1 MLHEIGH
8 ALGLEHPFDGDFL
21 INPARDNTDVT
32 IMSYTDGSNPSEL
45 GKADEEFIQFL
56 YGKQSF
62 DMVYNEDF
70 EMLKIFGT
78 SASEFIHGSTQSDFF
93 TTSAG
98 ADTILGSDGD
108 DSALFTHSLTFE
120 GGNGQDTAIAIMGS
134 NLLIDSGGLYQFDPP
149 QNDDLS
155 IYDFFMGGFGDDEL
169 SGGLENDV
177 LLGDRPSQFLSGSD
191 FIEGGK
197 GADFL
202 QGGGGADV
210 FYFAS
215 YDSLTHEFNDIG
227 TDVIGYVDENT
238 LYAELNSSAP
248 MISNLTANVRKDFE
262 IGVDIVQLVGIPSS
276 TRSYI
281 ENNLNFYLTDTDDG
295 VVFDNYDVS
304 ILFVD
309 VTGADLL
316 AVSVSDVFEF
326 V

>member
-1 MLHEIGH
+1 
-8 ALGLEHPFDGDFL
+8 
-21 INPARDNTDVT
+21 
-32 IMSYTDGSNPSEL
+32 
-45 GKADEEFIQFL
+45 
-56 YGKQSF
+56 
-62 DMVYNEDF
+62 
-70 EMLKIFGT
+70 
-78 SASEFIHGSTQSDFF
+78 
-93 TTSAG
+93 
-98 ADTILGSDGD
+98 
-108 DSALFTHSLTFE
+108 
-120 GGNGQDTAIAIMGS
+120 MGS

-155 IYDFFMGGFGDDEL
+155 IDDFFMADFGDDEL
-169 SGGLENDV
+169 SGGLGNDV

-215 YDSLTHEFNDIG
+215 YDSLTREFNDIG

-262 IGVDIVQLVGIPSS
+262 IGVDIVQLAGIPSS

-281 ENNLNFYLTDTDDG
+281 ENNLKFYLTDTDDG
-295 VVFDNYDVS
+295 VVFDNYAVS

-309 VTGADLL
+309 VTAADLL

>member
-1 MLHEIGH
+1 MSGR
-8 ALGLEHPFDGDFL
+8 LG
-21 INPARDNTDVT
+21 
-32 IMSYTDGSNPSEL
+32 
-45 GKADEEFIQFL
+45 
-56 YGKQSF
+56 
-62 DMVYNEDF
+62 
-70 EMLKIFGT
+70 
-78 SASEFIHGSTQSDFF
+78 
-93 TTSAG
+93 
-98 ADTILGSDGD
+98 
-108 DSALFTHSLTFE
+108 
-120 GGNGQDTAIAIMGS
+120 
-134 NLLIDSGGLYQFDPP
+134 
-149 QNDDLS
+149 
-155 IYDFFMGGFGDDEL
+155 
-169 SGGLENDV
+169 NDV
-177 LLGDRPSQFLSGSD
+177 LLGDRPAQFLSGSD

-215 YDSLTHEFNDIG
+215 YDSLTREFNDIG